1 MRLGGCEVAQQ
12 KQDIGNEKCG
22 KLEPEAGSVC
32 WSTRQELQQLRLSAS
47 RLRERDEILMQFRH
61 ALTLSAPSN
70 SDWLSRARLEA
81 RFSAERVAARTNDSS
96 CKQAPGNAA
105 AELLRGGSRNH
116 TEGVRD
122 IGSAVVHEP
131 LYTGPHVSHRNEAV
145 ETVHKAE
152 KANHSAVRV

>member
-1 MRLGGCEVAQQ
+1 
-12 KQDIGNEKCG
+12 
-22 KLEPEAGSVC
+22 
-32 WSTRQELQQLRLSAS
+32 
-47 RLRERDEILMQFRH
+47 MQFRH
-61 ALTLSAPSN
+61 AVTLSAPSN

-105 AELLRGGSRNH
+105 AALLRGGSRNH